1 MSKKSRSRLWFL
13 VHSWLALPIWFFVL
27 IVCVTGTLA
36 VVSQEI
42 VWLANPD
49 VRASKPYEDA
59 EPLSFSQVLKAI
71 NEAQPDLLVE
81 SIQRPDEEHFA
92 LTAEVSYPGGS
103 EATLYINPY
112 TGAIQGESP
121 SFDFRQFTRA
131 LHGWWLVP
139 FNNGYSWGW
148 YMVSLL
154 GLPMLASLI
163 TGLVVYKRFWKGFL
177 KPRLRINQGA
187 RIFWG
192 DFHRLSGI
200 WSIWFIA
207 LISITGTWFLIQAI
221 LADNHVT
228 LTNDGIPPV
237 IARADV
243 PRAAPGQKVPYIEL
257 DEAVRLVTGRIPS
270 LEASAVFL
278 PGNAYSPMFVAGRGW
293 YPLMFQSAALNPYT
307 GKIETTRLLSDRTP
321 LQFVTESMRP
331 LHTGDFGGIWVKLIW
346 FVRPAAEH
354 DGAQRPADLEQAHR
368 TGHRRAGQARQA
380 PGAPAETGQ
389 AGAGNGQPDR
399 GGTAMSKA
407 AVAQP
412 VSPLRQF
419 WLRWRFHLNV
429 LLILIPLGFMPRYF
443 ADMALF
449 SGSSGLGERGIG
461 EVQVGPWSLKL
472 AEWRIEP
479 PHDEGPAGFMKDFN
493 AALCQACIPQVK
505 ATYLRIGKPRSLRA
519 AGVIFFGSP
528 YRMGTSV
535 PIPPRTRPDA
545 ELWITMEGWDGSMHQ
560 ASIPLAEASPATVA
574 WLNKRGKQ

>member
-1 MSKKSRSRLWFL
+1 
-13 VHSWLALPIWFFVL
+13 
-27 IVCVTGTLA
+27 
-36 VVSQEI
+36 I

-346 FVRPAAEH
+346 FVF
-354 DGAQRPADLEQAHR
+354 GLLLSMMVLS
-368 TGHRRAGQARQA
+368 G
-380 PGAPAETGQ
+380 
-389 AGAGNGQPDR
+389 
-399 GGTAMSKA
+399 
-407 AVAQP
+407 
-412 VSPLRQF
+412 
-419 WLRWRFHLNV
+419 
-429 LLILIPLGFMPRYF
+429 LLI
-443 ADMALF
+443 
-449 SGSSGLGERGIG
+449 
-461 EVQVGPWSLKL
+461 WSKRT
-472 AEWRIEP
+472 AQ
-479 PHDEGPAGFMKDFN
+479 AT
-493 AALCQACIPQVK
+493 AALV
-505 ATYLRIGKPRSLRA
+505 
-519 AGVIFFGSP
+519 
-528 YRMGTSV
+528 
-535 PIPPRTRPDA
+535 
-545 ELWITMEGWDGSMHQ
+545 
-560 ASIPLAEASPATVA
+560 
-574 WLNKRGKQ
+574 KRGKRPARQPKPAKPAPVMANQTAEGQP